1 MSKHR
6 TILQRI
12 WFDLYLL
19 PAHEA
24 LTVFVVVVKGKKMIK
39 VTPVICEYAS
49 QQPVSADRL

>member
-1 MSKHR
+1 M
-6 TILQRI
+6 

-24 LTVFVVVVKGKKMIK
+24 LAVFIVVVKGKELIK
-39 VTPVICEYAS
+39 IIPVIGEYAS